1 MDNMQTITVHASKS
15 YDVSIG
21 SGLLTAIQS
30 MAERLQNKTVMVVS
44 DDTVFPLY
52 GVLLSS
58 LLSEAG
64 SRVHSFVFPHGEQ
77 SKNLATYE
85 KLVEAMCAVPM
96 TRSDWVLAL
105 GGGVVGDL
113 AGFAAATYQRG
124 IGLMQLPTTLLAAV
138 DSSVGGKTGLDL
150 AGGKNQLGA
159 FYQPS
164 QVLCDIDTLKTL
176 PEAEYQNGC
185 AEVIKYAMIGSE
197 TLFHQLQT
205 APVSKQYENVIST
218 CVAMKRDFVEQDEY
232 DLGARMLLNFGHTI
246 GHAVETCSRY
256 SIPHGK
262 AVAIGMAVIT
272 KAAAAM
278 GYCDQGI
285 NDALLLLLKQYGL
298 PTYTAFSAEQLAS
311 VIMTDKKSQGDQITL
326 VVPTKIGNCIP
337 MKIPKNAIPQ
347 WLNAGGIR

>member
-1 MDNMQTITVHASKS
+1 MQTITVHASKH
-15 YDVSIG
+15 YDVNIG

-30 MAERLQNKTVMVVS
+30 MTERLQNKTVMVVS
-44 DDTVFPLY
+44 DDTVFALY
-52 GVLLSS
+52 GSALCS
-58 LLSEAG
+58 LLSEGG

-124 IGLMQLPTTLLAAV
+124 ISLMQLPTTLLAAV

-176 PEAEYQNGC
+176 PDAEYQNGC

-197 TLFHQLQT
+197 TLFHQLQA
-205 APVSKQYENVIST
+205 APVSEQYENVIAT
-218 CVAMKRDFVEQDEY
+218 CVAMKRDFVEQDEF
-232 DLGARMLLNFGHTI
+232 DVGARMLLNFGHTI

-256 SIPHGK
+256 TIAHGR

-272 KAAAAM
+272 RAAAAM
-278 GYCDQGI
+278 GYCDKETL
-285 NDALLLLLKQYGL
+285 DMLLRLLRQYGL
-298 PTYTAFSAEQLAS
+298 PTDTAYSAEQLAA
-311 VIMTDKKSQGDQITL
+311 VIMNDKKSLGDQITL
-326 VVPTKIGNCIP
+326 VVPTKIGTCIP
-337 MKIPKNAIPQ
+337 EKITKNRILE
-347 WLNAGGIR
+347 WLHAGGIR